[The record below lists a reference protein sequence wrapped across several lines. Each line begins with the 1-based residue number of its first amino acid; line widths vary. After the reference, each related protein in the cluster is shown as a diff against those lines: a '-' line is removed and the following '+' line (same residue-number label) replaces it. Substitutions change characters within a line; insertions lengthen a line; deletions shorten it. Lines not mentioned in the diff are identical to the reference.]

1 MQKQDVLKKYKSY
14 IPNFEKTVNPKM
26 IHGTTPVKS
35 FFSERKDQKNKLQSG
50 FTQTYAIILS
60 IIAFLLIYYVWALN
74 ANATQWYNIQQLKRT
89 QNELRVE
96 LEKLNAKIAEL
107 WSSDAVNNQE
117 ILKDMEAINDPNYLV
132 IRNGV
137 QYVYNY

>member
-74 ANATQWYNIQQLKRT
+74 ANATQ
-89 QNELRVE
+89 
-96 LEKLNAKIAEL
+96 
-107 WSSDAVNNQE
+107 
-117 ILKDMEAINDPNYLV
+117 
-132 IRNGV
+132 
-137 QYVYNY
+137 